1 MQTTPLTLEAA
12 VSKAAGLKPGSAVYS
27 AIPILKDGKTA
38 IALRV
43 RTPSGQSVSVVVDE
57 KSK

>member
-1 MQTTPLTLEAA
+1 M
-12 VSKAAGLKPGSAVYS
+12 
-27 AIPILKDGKTA
+27 LKDGKTA

-43 RTPSGQSVSVVVDE
+43 RTASGQSTQIVIDE